1 MSGEDD
7 AELLAR
13 WQAGDLAAG
22 ELLASRYFTILRAYF
37 LTKAPSD
44 YEDLVSATFLRLI
57 DKRAGYRGQASFRV
71 YLFGMARLILL
82 EHFRARRRDDRFEP
96 MQTSVAELEGG
107 AFSSLLA
114 ARGRHRLLI
123 DAMRT
128 LPLHEQELIEFYYWQ
143 GLAAREIAEL
153 QGLVEATV
161 RSRIRAALGRVAKRY
176 AELEA
181 KPGAQAVDEDSVEGW
196 LRELRDG
203 LDQLH
208 MHRVGLDRPP
218 AER

>member
-1 MSGEDD
+1 MSEADD

-13 WQAGDLAAG
+13 WQAGDLEAG
-22 ELLASRYFTILRAYF
+22 EALASRYFKILRAYF

-57 DKRAGYRGQASFRV
+57 AKRGGFRGESSFRV
-71 YLFGMARLILL
+71 YLFGMARIILL

-114 ARGRHRLLI
+114 ARGRHRMLI
-123 DAMRT
+123 DALRQ

-143 GLAAREIAEL
+143 GLTAREIAEL

-161 RSRIRAALGRVAKRY
+161 RSRLRAAIARVVKHY
-176 AELEA
+176 AELES
-181 KPGAQAVDEDSVEGW
+181 KPGDVPDPDDVEGW

-203 LDQLH
+203 LDHLQV
-208 MHRVGLDRPP
+208 HR
-218 AER
+218 

>member
-1 MSGEDD
+1 MSESDD

-22 ELLASRYFTILRAYF
+22 DALASRYFTILRAYF

-44 YEDLVSATFLRLI
+44 YEDLVSTTFLRLI
-57 DKRAGYRGQASFRV
+57 AKRDGFRGQSSFRV
-71 YLFGMARLILL
+71 YLFGMARMILL

-123 DAMRT
+123 DALRQ

-153 QGLVEATV
+153 QGLIESTI
-161 RSRIRAALGRVAKRY
+161 RSRIRAAIQRVAKRY
-176 AELEA
+176 AELES
-181 KPGAQAVDEDSVEGW
+181 KSGGAPEPDDVEGW

-203 LDQLH
+203 LDQLQVA
-208 MHRVGLDRPP
+208 R
-218 AER
+218 

>member
-1 MSGEDD
+1 MSESDD
-7 AELLAR
+7 GELLAR
-13 WQAGDLAAG
+13 WQAGDLEAG
-22 ELLASRYFTILRAYF
+22 DRLASRYFTILRAYF

-57 DKRAGYRGQASFRV
+57 AKGGGFRGQSSFRV
-71 YLFGMARLILL
+71 YLFGMARIILL

-123 DAMRT
+123 DALRQ

-143 GLAAREIAEL
+143 GLTAREIAEL
-153 QGLVEATV
+153 QGLVEPTI
-161 RSRIRAALGRVAKRY
+161 RSRIRAAITRVAKRY
-176 AELEA
+176 AELES
-181 KPGAQAVDEDSVEGW
+181 KPGGTPDPDDVEGW

-203 LDQLH
+203 LDQLQ
-208 MHRVGLDRPP
+208 VDR
-218 AER
+218 